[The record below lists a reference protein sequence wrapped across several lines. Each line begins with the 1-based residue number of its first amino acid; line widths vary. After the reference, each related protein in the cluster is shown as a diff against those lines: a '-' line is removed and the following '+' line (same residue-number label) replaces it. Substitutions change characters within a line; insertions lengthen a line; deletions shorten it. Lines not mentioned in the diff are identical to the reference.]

1 MLNGKEAFRTD
12 GDGMPLGGPGYAG
25 RERAAVAAHEIQRT
39 SSVHIILLLFLCF
52 SFAACGSG
60 TASTTS
66 LNMTGFW
73 TITTES
79 AVNSNLHITAE
90 GTISQT
96 GAAISGVLVISGI
109 GCATNPI
116 TLTGSLKGNTVD
128 ITLDE
133 SGQDQIL
140 TGTVSSNAESASG
153 TYTTVVSAACGQADH
168 GKWSAVKTTA
178 PSGIFV
184 GELVTQDS
192 LPVQMVVTLRAEGN
206 RVTGTAG
213 ATNSMCFSNL
223 TIDGRSTG
231 PNLELSATDE
241 SGSVLSLKGSLEPA
255 GNTIRL
261 NASGACVEDGTLT
274 LHRISK

>member
-1 MLNGKEAFRTD
+1 MLNRKEAFWTD
-12 GDGMPLGGPGYAG
+12 AHGVPLRG
-25 RERAAVAAHEIQRT
+25 RDYPEGERAVIVAHEMQST
-39 SSVHIILLLFLCF
+39 SCAHVMLLFFFCL
-52 SFAACGSG
+52 SLAACGSG

-66 LNMTGFW
+66 LNMEGFW
-73 TITTES
+73 TLTTKSE
-79 AVNSNLHITAE
+79 VNSNLHITAQ
-90 GTISQT
+90 GTINQT
-96 GAAISGVLVISGI
+96 GAIISGIFVISGL

-116 TLTGSLKGNTVD
+116 TLTGSLRGNTVD

-133 SGQDQIL
+133 SGQDQVL

-153 TYTTVVSAACGQADH
+153 TYTTVVTAACGQADH

-192 LPVQMVVTLRAEGN
+192 LPVQMVVTLHADGS
-206 RVTGTAG
+206 RVTGVAG

-223 TIDGRSTG
+223 TIDGRSAG
-231 PNLELSATDE
+231 PNLELSATE
-241 SGSVLSLKGSLEPA
+241 KSGSALSMTGSFEPD

-261 NASGACVEDGTLT
+261 NASGICVEDGTLT